1 MKTNFLTLFLIVS
14 LMPAVQSAY
23 AQLSF
28 VNGKMVKAAEN
39 VSKGAKRVPGVK
51 VPSVKLPKVKGFSSS
66 VSVPHVS
73 SRSALNLPAVP
84 EPTVALRLEELERSV
99 RQLQTENRVLKA
111 ALNHIT
117 PRTALLRATFQA
129 TETTA
134 EATNPFSGT
143 VFKAVYNGEE
153 EIFGVVAAHTIAR
166 TAGDKALKRQ
176 FTASIFDGENVVEV
190 PAEIVQLSSPSM
202 LDVALV
208 KFAPEAESLFHPLR
222 ISQVPVEFGD
232 MLSSQGFAGATD
244 VNIPGRYAVEVTPLS
259 IRTKMPYARDDRPG
273 LCGSAVVNADQ
284 ELVGIHT
291 GSKWGRDVTDDV
303 GFATNASFLN
313 TLVEAYH
320 NGGKASFPLIL
331 NKQKVADLN
340 VDEYISYV
348 SFLDEA
354 GVVRWQ
360 KGFESKFSFK
370 DVQEMLEIFN
380 PRYLVIT
387 TRRAVWDESAPDI
400 LFENHTAPW
409 DRSKTTYKYDWQERK
424 LISKT
429 QPKKK

>member
-1 MKTNFLTLFLIVS
+1 
-14 LMPAVQSAY
+14 MPAVQSAY

-28 VNGKMVKAAEN
+28 VNGKMVKAAEKA
-39 VSKGAKRVPGVK
+39 SKSVKRVSRVK
-51 VPSVKLPKVKGFSSS
+51 VPSVRKINVSSHS
-66 VSVPHVS
+66 VAVPRVSVQPV
-73 SRSALNLPAVP
+73 RLPAVP
-84 EPTVALRLEELERSV
+84 AVNDPVVALRLETLERSV
-99 RQLQTENRVLKA
+99 QQLAMENRVLKTT
-111 ALNHIT
+111 LNKIT
-117 PRTALLRATFQA
+117 AQTALLRSTFQA
-129 TETTA
+129 TETTT
-134 EATNPFSGT
+134 ESTNSFSGT

-176 FTASIFDGENVVEV
+176 FTASVFDGENVVEV

-387 TRRAVWDESAPDI
+387 TRRAVWDEAVPDI